1 MSTLLALID
10 IPENIAS
17 HLPKNAITFLNFIW
31 LLWFFISRAF
41 KNLKAGG
48 GWYGIK
54 QALLWGD
61 KTPDAKAAD
70 DAHVTEHFKQRTTET
85 LPAFPPTDK
94 PST

>member
-1 MSTLLALID
+1 MID
-10 IPENIAS
+10 IPEQIAS
-17 HLPKNAITFLNFIW
+17 HLPKNAITAANFLW
-31 LLWFFISRAF
+31 LLWFFVSRAF

-54 QALLWGD
+54 QALLFGD

-70 DAHVTEHFKQRTTET
+70 DAHVKEHFSKRAAQTIS
-85 LPAFPPTDK
+85 PFPPTEK